1 MLCEKSYILK
11 FESRKAID
19 RFIASLSHFMC
30 ARDVVVSFLF
40 NVIDKVELISGCHK
54 AIDGTKRVTN
64 VIMNIKQI
72 C

>member
-1 MLCEKSYILK
+1 MLCKKLYVLK
-11 FESRKAID
+11 FESCEAID

-30 ARDVVVSFLF
+30 ARDVVVSFFF
-40 NVIDKVELISGCHK
+40 NVIDKIELISGCHK
-54 AIDGTKRVTN
+54 AIDGTKRATN